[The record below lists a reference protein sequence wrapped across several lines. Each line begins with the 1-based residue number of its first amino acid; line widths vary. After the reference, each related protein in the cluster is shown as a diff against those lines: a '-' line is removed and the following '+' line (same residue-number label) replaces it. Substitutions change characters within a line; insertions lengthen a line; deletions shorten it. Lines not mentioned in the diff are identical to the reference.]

1 MRLQLIARLA
11 LLVLAFVVLPC
22 EHASADAVTGTTTG
36 TVALRGNYYLE
47 RSTRVVAPAVSARV
61 DTAQGVRV
69 EGTYLIDA
77 ITSASQ
83 STGVASDVGFT
94 EIRNDVQGGT
104 GYEFDLGGTQLD
116 IGLRGR
122 MSKEPD
128 YFSRGGGLTAALS
141 LFERT
146 TVLRFNGYYL
156 HDDVARVERS
166 APANEPGKLVAKHAV
181 DVGTLNALSLGFAI
195 DRVLNRTTTL
205 TLGFDEGLLHGFTS
219 NAYRKVAYADGG
231 GNPENHPRSRARHAA
246 YAQAAHFLAKT
257 RTAIRIG
264 YRLYKDSWDI
274 LAQAAEVRVHQEL
287 SRAHEVRL
295 RYRYYTQSSSYFYR
309 AGRNVRTDEFITADP
324 KMRPFHDHTIGGQV
338 RLGLTAL
345 ELSALSR
352 LSTASLD
359 FSFDYIFSS
368 NPGYRRGLMAQA
380 GMIWPF

>member
-1 MRLQLIARLA
+1 MRLQLITGLA
-11 LLVLAFVVLPC
+11 LLILTCVVFTGAP
-22 EHASADAVTGTTTG
+22 AWADAVSGTTTG
-36 TVALRGNYYLE
+36 TLALRGNYYLE
-47 RSTRVVAPAVSARV
+47 RSTRVVAPAVSARI

-69 EGTYLIDA
+69 EGTYLVDA

-83 STGVASDVGFT
+83 ATGVASDVGFT
-94 EIRNDVQGGT
+94 EIRNDAQVGA
-104 GYEFDLGGTQLD
+104 GYEFDLGGAQLD
-116 IGLRGR
+116 VGLRGR

-146 TVLRFNGYYL
+146 TVLRFNGYFL

-166 APANEPGKLVAKHAV
+166 APANEPNKLVANHAV
-181 DVGTLNALSLGFAI
+181 NVGTLNALSLGFAL
-195 DRVLNRTTTL
+195 DRVLSRSTTL
-205 TLGFDEGLLHGFTS
+205 TVGFDEGLLYGFTS

-231 GNPENHPRSRARHAA
+231 GNPENHPRSRARHAL
-246 YAQAAHFLAKT
+246 YAQAAHFFAGT
-257 RTAIRIG
+257 RTAIRAG
-264 YRLYKDSWDI
+264 YRIYKDSWDI
-274 LAQAAEVRVHQEL
+274 LAHATELRIHQEL
-287 SRAHEVRL
+287 SQAHELRL
-295 RYRYYTQSSSYFYR
+295 RYRYYRQSSAYFYR
-309 AGRNVRTDEFITADP
+309 AGRNVRTDEYITADP

-352 LSTASLD
+352 LATASLD

-380 GMIWPF
+380 GMVWPF